1 MKTINKFFRKYL
13 WNSILILVLF
23 LTINLI
29 GVTGFLTAMKMHT
42 IDSDREVDEIAQGI
56 DQNDEGQI
64 IIDEHAKNLLSD
76 KNSWAMILDDTGNVI
91 WDYDMPNEL
100 PRKYSVSDVAGF
112 SRWYLEDYPV
122 LVQKLSFGLLVV
134 GYQPDDI
141 LGISMVKLYYV
152 TDSGFIKTAA
162 IGAILLI
169 LMNILLVI
177 LLFWRNTRRIEKE
190 IVPIIHG
197 IEEISN
203 GKGVELPEEGG
214 ELAHINQELNL
225 ASRYI
230 LQKDKTRAEWINGI
244 SHDVRTPLSMIMG
257 YASEIEEDSGI
268 ASQTREQAGIIRG
281 QAEKIKRLITDL
293 NLVSK
298 LEHSMQP
305 LRKEQIDL
313 LELGRQVITDFLN
326 NGLDT
331 KYEIDYDI
339 SAVSKDIIYMEGDRY
354 LLWRMLENLIQN
366 SISHNPDGC
375 HIILS
380 IQETA
385 EKYILTVSDDGAGVS
400 REKLE
405 QLNQGVVPN
414 GDYMENGEASHGYG
428 LKLVR
433 QIVEAH
439 GGSIIFKENV
449 PQGFCVEIYLSLG
462 KDGEY

>member
-1 MKTINKFFRKYL
+1 MKTIKNFFRKYL
-13 WNSILILVLF
+13 WSSILILLLF
-23 LTINLI
+23 LIINFVGGI
-29 GVTGFLTAMKMHT
+29 GFFTAIRMHT
-42 IDSDREVDEIAQGI
+42 IDSDKEVDEIARGI
-56 DQNDEGQI
+56 ERNENGQI
-64 IIDEHAKNLLSD
+64 VIEEHAKNLLSD

-91 WDYDMPNEL
+91 WDYDMPGNL
-100 PRKYSVSDVAGF
+100 PREYTVSDVAGF

-122 LVQKLSFGLLVV
+122 LVQTLPFGLLVV
-134 GYQPDDI
+134 GYQPDDV

-152 TDSGFIKTAA
+152 TDSGFLKTAA
-162 IGAILLI
+162 IGAVLLI
-169 LMNILLVI
+169 LMNIVLVI
-177 LLFWRNTRRIEKE
+177 LLFWRNTGKIEKE

-197 IEEISN
+197 IEEIS
-203 GKGVELPEEGG
+203 KGNSVELPEEG
-214 ELAHINQELNL
+214 ELAHINQELNH
-225 ASRYI
+225 AGQYI

-257 YASEIEEDSGI
+257 YAGEIEEDDCVS
-268 ASQTREQAGIIRG
+268 AQTREQAGIIRG

-298 LEHSMQP
+298 LEYSMQP
-305 LRKEQIDL
+305 LRKEKIDL
-313 LELGRQVITDFLN
+313 PELGRQVITDFLN
-326 NGLDT
+326 NGLDA

-339 SAVSKDIIYMEGDRY
+339 SAISKDILYVEGDRY

-380 IQETA
+380 IQETT
-385 EKYILTVSDDGAGVS
+385 EQYILTVSDDGTGVS
-400 REKLE
+400 RKKLE
-405 QLNQGVVPN
+405 QLNQGVIPD

-439 GGSIIFKENV
+439 QGRILFQENV
-449 PQGFCVEIYLSLG
+449 PQGFCVEICLTW
-462 KDGEY
+462 KRE